1 MAESS
6 RKGEKTLWKK
16 EKLLITSNFSF
27 SRSVFKTLV
36 RQTRKN
42 LGLFGKGLKHLQ
54 TIMSKGLKC
63 LNLHSTEWKT
73 LWEKEKMLVTSMFS
87 FSNTF
92 YNAFKKAF
100 LSGSLKV
107 LIMLYRDNLVMLKI
121 VWERVNNVIIMQV
134 PSL

>member
-54 TIMSKGLKC
+54 TIMSEALKC

-100 LSGSLKV
+100 LLGSLKV